1 MDWTAGNRW
10 RKAMAIS
17 FLLHSLVLFGVGLLT
32 GKALV
37 PAQIPE
43 MLIEL
48 ELVSESDSPPLA
60 AAPEL
65 SPTSIESVRTLP
77 QPTLDQPIPA
87 AEPAKQAPV
96 VAVSAMAVVAV
107 DSSASAS
114 ASAPAASG
122 GSISADGIPG
132 GSQSSG
138 GNTGK
143 SGASIPPGILSRREP
158 AYPEPAR
165 QAGIEGTVV
174 LRIEILENGRAGQV
188 SIYKSSGSGLL
199 DAAAVAAVQHWRF
212 VPAKMQGT
220 GQSIACQ
227 TTMPVV
233 FKLKT

>member
-1 MDWTAGNRW
+1 MDWAAGNRW

-17 FLLHSLVLFGVGLLT
+17 FLLHSLVLFGVGWLT

-60 AAPEL
+60 TAPEL
-65 SPTSIESVRTLP
+65 SSTSIESVRTLP
-77 QPTLDQPIPA
+77 QPTLEQPLPA
-87 AEPAKQAPV
+87 AEPATQAPV
-96 VAVSAMAVVAV
+96 VAVSAMAIVAV
-107 DSSASAS
+107 DSSGIAPASAS
-114 ASAPAASG
+114 AASG
-122 GSISADGIPG
+122 GNTSTGGIPG
-132 GSQSSG
+132 GSQTSG

-143 SGASIPPGILSRREP
+143 SGAIIPPGILFCRQP
-158 AYPEPAR
+158 AYPEQAR

-174 LRIEILENGRAGQV
+174 LRIEILGNGCAGQV
-188 SIYKSSGSGLL
+188 SIHKSSGSGLL
-199 DAAAVAAVQHWRF
+199 DAAAVAAVQYWRF

-220 GQSIACQ
+220 GQRIACQ